1 MGQKNNPNGFR
12 HTGLD
17 INPVANY
24 KMLFQKRL
32 IQKKYIEGVY
42 RNYTLGNV
50 LEKDNNTWVVEYSKL
65 PKKTSALD
73 KENVLKL
80 KNLTIIERKL
90 ADNENATVIA
100 NSLKKEFS
108 INLKKTLQKNKIPD
122 NGCHLISKGRHNGA
136 EIANQEEYGK
146 RLPMQTIKSPIQYAY
161 KTALTKY
168 GLISLKVSS
177 LLKTNNK

>member
-50 LEKDNNTWVVEYSKL
+50 LEKGKDTWVVEYSKL
-65 PKKTSALD
+65 PKKTSAID

-100 NSLKKEFS
+100 NSLKNSMETLYNILKMHLLCYLNNQLLYQYIRYHMMDQLVAHLQLYKEILYLNYLQS
-108 INLKKTLQKNKIPD
+108 IL
-122 NGCHLISKGRHNGA
+122 LIQA
-136 EIANQEEYGK
+136 LFQ
-146 RLPMQTIKSPIQYAY
+146 RLCVQLIKHVYY
-161 KTALTKY
+161 
-168 GLISLKVSS
+168 
-177 LLKTNNK
+177 

>member
-50 LEKDNNTWVVEYSKL
+50 LEKGKDTWVVEYSKL
-65 PKKTSALD
+65 PKKTSAVD

-80 KNLTIIERKL
+80 KNLITLNLTMETILIIK
-90 ADNENATVIA
+90 
-100 NSLKKEFS
+100 
-108 INLKKTLQKNKIPD
+108 NLKKLEASVDKN
-122 NGCHLISKGRHNGA
+122 S
-136 EIANQEEYGK
+136 YFF
-146 RLPMQTIKSPIQYAY
+146 
-161 KTALTKY
+161 
-168 GLISLKVSS
+168 
-177 LLKTNNK
+177 LLN